1 MGPKTERA
9 RRLLAIR
16 LLHITLWILFFALIA
31 LALAW
36 FLGWHSLLGYVNAL
50 ALVALAPLALATTS
64 AIGGRA
70 AAADLRYHY
79 SRSVMPDSLR
89 DRTYQSMRDLTGALS
104 FRVNA
109 AVVGLMLL
117 IMAGAIYVG
126 YWSLQPM
133 P

>member
-1 MGPKTERA
+1 MGPKTESTRHSF
-9 RRLLAIR
+9 LLGLVHVAIWV
-16 LLHITLWILFFALIA
+16 LIFALIA
-31 LALAW
+31 AVVAW
-36 FLGWHSLLGYVNAL
+36 LLGWHSLLDYVNAL

-89 DRTYQSMRDLTGALS
+89 DRTYQSMRDLTGALNFS
-104 FRVNA
+104 ANA
-109 AVVGLMLL
+109 AVVGIILL
-117 IMAGAIYVG
+117 LVAAAIYVG

>member
-1 MGPKTERA
+1 MRPKTESTRHS
-9 RRLLAIR
+9 LAIG
-16 LLHITLWILFFALIA
+16 LLRITLWVLFFALIA
-31 LALAW
+31 LLLAW
-36 FLGWHSLLGYVNAL
+36 LLGWRSVLGYVNAL
-50 ALVALAPLALATTS
+50 ALVALAPLGLATTS

-89 DRTYQSMRDLTGALS
+89 DRTYQSMRDLTGALNFS
-104 FRVNA
+104 VNA
-109 AVVGLMLL
+109 AVVGLTLL
-117 IMAGAIYVG
+117 IVAGAIYVG

>member
-1 MGPKTERA
+1 MGPKTESA
-9 RRLLAIR
+9 RHSLAIG
-16 LLHITLWILFFALIA
+16 LLHVTLWILFFALMA
-31 LALAW
+31 LVVAW
-36 FLGWHSLLGYVNAL
+36 LLGWRSALGYVNAL

-89 DRTYQSMRDLTGALS
+89 DRTYQTMRDLTGALNFS
-104 FRVNA
+104 ANA
-109 AVVGLMLL
+109 AIVGLTLL

-126 YWSLQPM
+126 YWSLQPV

>member
-1 MGPKTERA
+1 MGPKTESTRHS
-9 RRLLAIR
+9 LLLGLVHVTIWV
-16 LLHITLWILFFALIA
+16 LLFALIA
-31 LALAW
+31 VVVAW
-36 FLGWHSLLGYVNAL
+36 LLGWHSILGYVNAL
-50 ALVALAPLALATTS
+50 ALVALAPLGLATTS

-89 DRTYQSMRDLTGALS
+89 DRTYQSMRDLTGALNFS
-104 FRVNA
+104 ANA
-109 AVVGLMLL
+109 AVVGLILL
-117 IMAGAIYVG
+117 LVAGAIYVG

>member
-1 MGPKTERA
+1 MRPKTESTRHS
-9 RRLLAIR
+9 LAIR
-16 LLHITLWILFFALIA
+16 LLRITLWVLFFALIA
-31 LALAW
+31 LLLAW
-36 FLGWHSLLGYVNAL
+36 LLGWRSVLGYVNAL
-50 ALVALAPLALATTS
+50 ALVALAPLGLATTS

-89 DRTYQSMRDLTGALS
+89 DRTYQSMRDLTGALNFS
-104 FRVNA
+104 VNA
-109 AVVGLMLL
+109 AVVGLTLL
-117 IMAGAIYVG
+117 IVAGAIYVG

>member
-1 MGPKTERA
+1 MAPKTESA
-9 RRLLAIR
+9 RHSFAIGI
-16 LLHITLWILFFALIA
+16 LHITLWTLFMALMA
-31 LALAW
+31 LLLAW
-36 FLGWHSLLGYVNAL
+36 LLGWHSLLGYVNAL

-64 AIGGRA
+64 VIGGRA

-89 DRTYQSMRDLTGALS
+89 DRTYQSMRDLTGALNFS
-104 FRVNA
+104 VSA
-109 AVVGLMLL
+109 AVVGLALL
-117 IMAGAIYVG
+117 IMAGVIYVG

>member
-1 MGPKTERA
+1 MA
-9 RRLLAIR
+9 LMALLLAW
-16 LLHITLWILFFALIA
+16 L
-31 LALAW
+31 
-36 FLGWHSLLGYVNAL
+36 LGWHSLLGYVNAL

-64 AIGGRA
+64 VIGGRA

-89 DRTYQSMRDLTGALS
+89 DRTYQSMRDLTGALNFS
-104 FRVNA
+104 VSA
-109 AVVGLMLL
+109 AVVGLALL
-117 IMAGAIYVG
+117 IMAGVIYVG